1 MSVIVELE
9 QRENFSTMS
18 IPVTELR
25 PGITVEIDKQVFSVV
40 EYNHI
45 KMGRGGAIVRVKM
58 KNIDN
63 GNSVE
68 RTFKSNEKIDRAHV
82 ERKKMQYLYFQDD
95 QYHFMDQETFEQVA
109 INKDIMGHVPD
120 YIREQ
125 DVIDVI
131 SHNGRILGVEMGTS
145 VALKV
150 TETGSAF
157 KGNSVS
163 NVMKPATLETGVVV
177 QVPMFI
183 NTGDSIVVDTRT
195 GNYVERA
202 KQ

>member
-1 MSVIVELE
+1 
-9 QRENFSTMS
+9 MS

>member
-1 MSVIVELE
+1 
-9 QRENFSTMS
+9 MS

-25 PGITVEIDKQVFSVV
+25 PGITVELENQVFSVV

-63 GNSVE
+63 GNTIE
-68 RTFKSNEKIDRAHV
+68 RTFKSNEKIEHAHV
-82 ERKKMQYLYFQDD
+82 ERKKMQYLYKQDD

-109 INKDIMGHVPD
+109 IDKGLMGVIPNF
-120 YIREQ
+120 IREQ
-125 DVIDVI
+125 DVIEVI
-131 SHNGRILGVEMGTS
+131 SHNGKILGVEMNTS

-150 TETGSAF
+150 AETGSAF

-183 NTGDSIVVDTRT
+183 NTGDSVIVDTRT

>member
-1 MSVIVELE
+1 
-9 QRENFSTMS
+9 MS

-25 PGITVEIDKQVFSVV
+25 PGITVELENQVFSVV

-63 GNSVE
+63 GNSIE
-68 RTFKSNEKIDRAHV
+68 RTFKSNDKIDRAHV
-82 ERKKMQYLYFQDD
+82 ERKKMQYLYKQDD
-95 QYHFMDQETFEQVA
+95 RYHFMDQETFEQV
-109 INKDIMGHVPD
+109 DISKELMGDVPN

-125 DVIDVI
+125 DVIEVI
-131 SHNGRILGVEMGTS
+131 SHNGRILGVEMDTS
-145 VALKV
+145 VTLKV
-150 TETGSAF
+150 AETGSAF

-183 NTGDSIVVDTRT
+183 NTGDSIVVDTRN
-195 GNYVERA
+195 GHYVERA

>member
-1 MSVIVELE
+1 
-9 QRENFSTMS
+9 
-18 IPVTELR
+18 
-25 PGITVEIDKQVFSVV
+25 
-40 EYNHI
+40 
-45 KMGRGGAIVRVKM
+45 
-58 KNIDN
+58 
-63 GNSVE
+63 
-68 RTFKSNEKIDRAHV
+68 
-82 ERKKMQYLYFQDD
+82 MQYLYFQDD

>member
-1 MSVIVELE
+1 
-9 QRENFSTMS
+9 MS

-25 PGITVEIDKQVFSVV
+25 PGITVELENQVFSVV

-63 GNSVE
+63 GNTIE
-68 RTFKSNEKIDRAHV
+68 RTFKSNDKIDRAHV
-82 ERKKMQYLYFQDD
+82 ERKDMQYLYKQDD

-109 INKDIMGHVPD
+109 INESLMGDVPK
-120 YIREQ
+120 YLREQ
-125 DVIDVI
+125 DVIEVI
-131 SHNGRILGVEMGTS
+131 SHNGRILGVEMETS
-145 VALKV
+145 VTLKV
-150 TETGSAF
+150 SETGSAF

-183 NTGDSIVVDTRT
+183 NVGDSVVVDTRT
-195 GNYVERA
+195 GQYVERA